1 MSRHEQRTH
10 IYGKHVVNMAIERTP
25 QVIRQIF
32 LSEQFSDAKLAA
44 KIQRQQI
51 PTRILPPKRTPGG
64 LPASVNHQGIIA
76 EIDTKALL
84 QPLPEYLKQATLQ
97 PDSLFLLL
105 AEVQDPHNV
114 GAMLRSAAG
123 FGVQAVLLPVHNQAP
138 ITGAVAKVSAGMAFA
153 MPLIQIGNVNQ
164 TLRELQERGVR
175 AYGLAGEG
183 SVSIYDVA
191 WQQPT
196 VLVVGNEATGLREKT
211 RAGCDKLVHIPMHP
225 RCESLNAAAAVTAS
239 LAVWRGAHA
248 GDTTA

>member
-1 MSRHEQRTH
+1 MQRSGERTH
-10 IYGKHVVNMAIERTP
+10 VYGKHVVNMAIERMP
-25 QVIRQIF
+25 HVIKQIF
-32 LSEQFSDAKLAA
+32 LSEQFTDAKVAA
-44 KIQRQQI
+44 KIKRHQFA
-51 PTRILPPKRTPGG
+51 TRILPPKRTPGG
-64 LPASVNHQGIIA
+64 LPATVNHQGIIA

-114 GAMLRSAAG
+114 GAMIRSAAG

-153 MPLIQIGNVNQ
+153 LPLVQIGNVNQ
-164 TLRELQERGVR
+164 ALRDLQEHGVR

-183 SVSIYDVA
+183 SASIYDVS

-211 RAGCDKLVHIPMHP
+211 RSGCDALVQIPMHP

-239 LAVWRGAHA
+239 LAIWRGAHTSSQN
-248 GDTTA
+248 G